1 MNIKCVKEFDLKT
14 EDISYFGMVPVNMGD
29 GKIAYLCVHS
39 KDNVDPGEEFFHFP
53 EDTLKF
59 TLFNEDG
66 NVLWEKDLG
75 KGVIPGTWFCP
86 VIPLDLDKDGVDEIY
101 FLGNTNPNAP
111 LTMVCRVLEAI
122 SPLTGE
128 TIGQWKWPM
137 TTFEDRLSLAYRYYL
152 IAGYAHGEPVL
163 VTAQGTY
170 GDMYLQGYG
179 PGMVKKW
186 EIKFPKDMEGPKAS
200 HLTPVIDINDDG
212 VDELFWGERLISLE
226 TGEEVMCLDKNQN
239 SHSDTIVPFVDY
251 KTGKK
256 YLYTTREG
264 DEEIPP
270 RVVTFDVDTGEIVW
284 KAVEIGHMDYGWI
297 ANMGDEENLKK
308 VAMAMRVI
316 QHFGP
321 KGQEVTGRELYY
333 FDAFTGEPL
342 ELDLPFLGCDA
353 MPVDINGDGISE
365 FFCMR
370 GDDAGT
376 MFDQYGNVI
385 FKIDEFGST
394 RGTRLLR
401 ELPCEQ
407 LLIMRKDG
415 KVQIYADTDAVGS
428 ELFEFKNTYKGYH
441 DFAERLMASGY
452 NKVWSDSLC
461 GI

>member
-1 MNIKCVKEFDLKT
+1 M
-14 EDISYFGMVPVNMGD
+14 
-29 GKIAYLCVHS
+29 
-39 KDNVDPGEEFFHFP
+39 
-53 EDTLKF
+53 
-59 TLFNEDG
+59 
-66 NVLWEKDLG
+66 
-75 KGVIPGTWFCP
+75 
-86 VIPLDLDKDGVDEIY
+86 
-101 FLGNTNPNAP
+101 
-111 LTMVCRVLEAI
+111 
-122 SPLTGE
+122 
-128 TIGQWKWPM
+128 
-137 TTFEDRLSLAYRYYL
+137 
-152 IAGYAHGEPVL
+152 
-163 VTAQGTY
+163 
-170 GDMYLQGYG
+170 
-179 PGMVKKW
+179 
-186 EIKFPKDMEGPKAS
+186 
-200 HLTPVIDINDDG
+200 
-212 VDELFWGERLISLE
+212 
-226 TGEEVMCLDKNQN
+226 
-239 SHSDTIVPFVDY
+239 
-251 KTGKK
+251 
-256 YLYTTREG
+256 
-264 DEEIPP
+264 
-270 RVVTFDVDTGEIVW
+270 TFDVDTGEIVW

-441 DFAERLMASGY
+441 IYCAASMEMG
-452 NKVWSDSLC
+452 
-461 GI
+461 